1 MRRSLPAFLLVQGV
15 TISRITAAI
24 LIGAVAQRAGAPI
37 IWALYTFALAT
48 DFLDG
53 FLARKLSVSSNLG
66 HVLDLIADR
75 CLTVVS
81 LLYAASLGVHLLP
94 LLVIAL
100 RDLTMLGMRAV
111 HHENGP
117 LLPTNRWFGALLLTG
132 LAVTTASLAVIS
144 DPQLR
149 SDVAGLYWAWAVLAL
164 VNLSWRMFIMV
175 RKLSRGNW
183 ERLWS
188 S

>member
-15 TISRITAAI
+15 TISRIAAAI
-24 LIGAVAQRAGAPI
+24 LIGAIAQRASGPT
-37 IWALYTFALAT
+37 IWVLYTFALAT

-53 FLARKLSVSSNLG
+53 FLARKLGVSSNLG

-75 CLTVVS
+75 CLTAVS
-81 LLYAASLGVHLLP
+81 LLYAASLGVQLP
-94 LLVIAL
+94 PLVVIAL

-111 HHENGP
+111 HDANGP

-132 LAVTTASLAVIS
+132 LAITTASLAVIT

-149 SDVAGLYWAWAVLAL
+149 SGIVGLYWAWAALAL
-164 VNLSWRMFIMV
+164 LNLCWRIIIMV
-175 RKLSRGNW
+175 RKLSRGDW
-183 ERLWS
+183 ERL
-188 S
+188 